1 MLISFAQVTVVVH
14 MVNAS
19 KSMRCFIKG
28 ASSSSLVQFSST
40 SEDINDTGDC
50 GGVAVFGFWSVSYFG
65 MALIRS
71 C

>member
-28 ASSSSLVQFSST
+28 AVVAHLYSFLVQARILMTLVIVVELQSL
-40 SEDINDTGDC
+40 D
-50 GGVAVFGFWSVSYFG
+50 FGQS
-65 MALIRS
+65 LILVWL
-71 C
+71 

>member
-1 MLISFAQVTVVVH
+1 MAVVVH

-19 KSMRCFIKG
+19 KSMRCFLKG
-28 ASSSSLVQFSST
+28 PSSSSLVQFSS
-40 SEDINDTGDC
+40 SNEDINDTGDC
-50 GGVAVFGFWSVSYFG
+50 GGVAVFGFWSVFSFG